1 MIEIKQAI
9 CSYLTISDDGRKT
22 CIASR
27 PAILFRARTKVLN
40 VRSVQKQVET
50 RMTFKKAQEGNL
62 RTKGG

>member
-1 MIEIKQAI
+1 MMEIKQGI
-9 CSYLTISDDGRKT
+9 CSYLTISDDGGNT

-40 VRSVQKQVET
+40 VRSVQKQLET